1 MSKKTVTE
9 LRVRYG
15 ETDQMGVVYYGNY
28 AAYLEQG
35 RTDWLRAQGFSYKWM
50 EANGVQLPV
59 VKLSIDYKRPAHYDE
74 VIRITT
80 KLRNIPTYKIEFD
93 YEIHNQDNQLLVSA
107 YTALV
112 FVDMETKKL
121 MKAPDYLD
129 QKLREE

>member
-1 MSKKTVTE
+1 
-9 LRVRYG
+9 
-15 ETDQMGVVYYGNY
+15 MGVVYYGNY

-59 VKLSIDYKRPAHYDE
+59 IKLSIDYKRPAHYDE

-121 MKAPDYLD
+121 MKSPDYLN
-129 QKLREE
+129 QKLSGG